1 MIRLIP
7 AYEISETEAMNF
19 INEFIEYNSEIYGCG
34 GLDRYINNYQ
44 GWLTHLREAET
55 REVTEESVPGYTYF
69 LVNENNYP
77 IGICNIRP
85 YLNESLSRF
94 GGHIGYSIRPT
105 ERGNGYNNINLYL
118 ALEIL
123 NTSEVDEALLDCTVD
138 NVGSNGTIRNLGGRL
153 LYTDIDPYDNELTN
167 VYSINITNALLNYSR
182 YNGRVEENETNRTNN
197 RI

>member
-85 YLNESLSRF
+85 YLNETLRRF

-123 NTSEVDEALLDCTVD
+123 NTYDVEEALLDCTVD
-138 NVGSNGTIRNLGGRL
+138 SLGSNGTIRNLGGRL
-153 LYTDIDPYDNELTN
+153 LYTDIDPYDDELTN
-167 VYSINITNALLNYSR
+167 VYSININNALNNYTR
-182 YNGRVEENETNRTNN
+182 YNGRGEQYEINRANN
-197 RI
+197 RV

>member
-1 MIRLIP
+1 MIRLVP
-7 AYEISETEAMNF
+7 AEDISEIDTMNF
-19 INEFIEYNSEIYGCG
+19 ICEFIEYNSIIHGCG
-34 GLDRYINNYQ
+34 GLDRYINNYN
-44 GWLTHLREAET
+44 GWLEHLREVET
-55 REVTEESVPGYTYF
+55 REVTEESVPSFTYF
-69 LVNENNYP
+69 LVRDNYP

-85 YLNESLSRF
+85 YLNESLRRF

-105 ERGNGYNNINLYL
+105 ERGHGYNNINLYL

-123 NTSEVDEALLDCTVD
+123 NTYEVDEALLDCTVD

-182 YNGRVEENETNRTNN
+182 YNGRGEENETNRTNN